1 MTKITIGARSSKLSL
16 AYVAKVKELLLKN
29 NNDLKEENINFKAIK
44 TSGDLNLNK
53 NISEIGGKNLFCKE
67 IEESLFKK
75 EIDIAVHSLK
85 DMEANENKSLLIGAY
100 LKRND
105 YRDVII
111 SEKIKNISDL
121 RNGVKIG
128 SSSKRRELQLKKIN
142 SNISVINIRGNI
154 DTRINKINENKLD
167 GVILAAAGVK
177 SLKLDKK
184 ISLTFNCDH
193 ILPAVGQGII
203 AVQCRKEDKIKNLI
217 KRINDNTTNLC
228 AIAERKMLQTIGG
241 DCDTAIGGLAEIE
254 NHNLKL
260 KAQLFSDSGKES
272 FEYEL
277 TGREVDASFIGKS
290 VGEKIPLKKRKN
302 IKIIKAII
310 ISEILTP
317 EIPLFQTSK
326 NNILKFCNT
335 SI

>member
-29 NNDLKEENINFKAIK
+29 NNVLKEENINFKAIK

-67 IEESLFKK
+67 IEESLLKR

-85 DMEANENKSLLIGAY
+85 DMEANENESLLIGAY

-260 KAQLFSDSGKES
+260 KAQLFSDSGQES

-290 VGEKIPLKKRKN
+290 VGEKLLNLAGDKFKKK
-302 IKIIKAII
+302 
-310 ISEILTP
+310 
-317 EIPLFQTSK
+317 
-326 NNILKFCNT
+326 
-335 SI
+335 

>member
-1 MTKITIGARSSKLSL
+1 MTKITIGARGSKLSL
-16 AYVAKVKELLLKN
+16 AYVKKVKELLIKN

-67 IEESLFKK
+67 IEESLLKK

-85 DMEANENKSLLIGAY
+85 DMEANENENLLIGAY
-100 LKRND
+100 VKRND
-105 YRDVII
+105 YRDAII

-121 RNGVKIG
+121 KDGVKIG

-142 SNISVINIRGNI
+142 NKISVINIRGNI
-154 DTRINKINENKLD
+154 DTRINKINENNLD
-167 GVILAAAGVK
+167 GIILAAAGIK
-177 SLKLDKK
+177 SLKLHKK
-184 ISLTFNCDH
+184 ISFIFNVER

-203 AVQCRKEDKIKNLI
+203 AVQCRKEDEIKNLI
-217 KRINDNTTNLC
+217 KKINDNTTSLC

-260 KAQLFSDSGKES
+260 KAQLFSDSGQES

-277 TGREVDASFIGKS
+277 TGREADASFIGKS
-290 VGEKIPLKKRKN
+290 VGKKLLDLAGEKFKKK
-302 IKIIKAII
+302 
-310 ISEILTP
+310 
-317 EIPLFQTSK
+317 
-326 NNILKFCNT
+326 
-335 SI
+335 

>member
-1 MTKITIGARSSKLSL
+1 MTKITIGARGSKLSS
-16 AYVAKVKELLLKN
+16 AYVAIVKELLIKN
-29 NNDLKEENINFKAIK
+29 NNVLKEENINFKAIK
-44 TSGDLNLNK
+44 TSGDFNFNK

-67 IEESLFKK
+67 IEESLLKK

-85 DMEANENKSLLIGAY
+85 DMEATENENLLIGAY

-105 YRDVII
+105 HRDVII
-111 SEKIKNISDL
+111 SEKIKSISDL
-121 RNGVKIG
+121 KNGVKIG

-142 SNISVINIRGNI
+142 SKISVINIRGNI
-154 DTRINKINENKLD
+154 DSRINKINENNLD
-167 GVILAAAGVK
+167 GIILAAAGVK

-184 ISLTFNCDH
+184 IGLTFNCEH

-217 KRINDNTTNLC
+217 KKINDNETSLC

-241 DCDTAIGGLAEIE
+241 DCDTAIGGLAEIK

-260 KAQLFSDSGKES
+260 KAQLFSDSGQES

-290 VGEKIPLKKRKN
+290 VGEKLLDLAGEKFKKK
-302 IKIIKAII
+302 
-310 ISEILTP
+310 
-317 EIPLFQTSK
+317 
-326 NNILKFCNT
+326 
-335 SI
+335 

>member
-1 MTKITIGARSSKLSL
+1 MTKITIGARGSKLSS
-16 AYVAKVKELLLKN
+16 AYVAIVKELLIKN
-29 NNDLKEENINFKAIK
+29 NNFLKEENINFKVIK
-44 TSGDLNLNK
+44 TSGDLNFNK

-67 IEESLFKK
+67 IEESLLKK

-85 DMEANENKSLLIGAY
+85 DMGATENESLLIGAY

-105 YRDVII
+105 HRDVII
-111 SEKIKNISDL
+111 SEKIKSISDL
-121 RNGVKIG
+121 KNGVKIG

-142 SNISVINIRGNI
+142 SKISVINIRGNI
-154 DTRINKINENKLD
+154 DSRINKINENNLD
-167 GVILAAAGVK
+167 GIILAAAGVK

-184 ISLTFNCDH
+184 ISLTFNCEH

-203 AVQCRKEDKIKNLI
+203 AVQCRKEDEIKNLI
-217 KRINDNTTNLC
+217 KKINDNETSLC

-241 DCDTAIGGLAEIE
+241 DCDTAIGGLAEIK

-260 KAQLFSDSGKES
+260 KAQLFSDNGQES

-290 VGEKIPLKKRKN
+290 VGEKLLDLAGEKFKKK
-302 IKIIKAII
+302 
-310 ISEILTP
+310 
-317 EIPLFQTSK
+317 
-326 NNILKFCNT
+326 
-335 SI
+335 

>member
-1 MTKITIGARSSKLSL
+1 MTKITIGARGSKLSL

-67 IEESLFKK
+67 IEESLLKK

-85 DMEANENKSLLIGAY
+85 DMEANENESLLIGAY

-260 KAQLFSDSGKES
+260 KAQLFSDSGQES

-290 VGEKIPLKKRKN
+290 VGEKLLNLAGEKFKKK
-302 IKIIKAII
+302 
-310 ISEILTP
+310 
-317 EIPLFQTSK
+317 
-326 NNILKFCNT
+326 
-335 SI
+335 